1 MITAQDIREKTFEKA
16 FNGYNM
22 GQVDDFLD
30 EMAAEITALT
40 KETATLKSKMRVLV
54 EKVEEYRQTEDSMR
68 LALLSAQKMSAQIE
82 SDAQKKADNIV
93 AQARDSADRLTRRIT
108 DGIANEEAKLEEAK
122 KATSKYFDHM
132 RTVCEKQMEFYE
144 KLSRMRLVGDDDS
157 APASAPAEEPAP
169 APAPEPEPVAVAEPA
184 PEPAPEP
191 EPVVIPEPEPEPEPA
206 PVSVIPEEDD
216 EPFVE
221 NEVDQA
227 VRSIESSVVAAA
239 LDEPGEPLTVDID
252 IPAEEEEPTRRF
264 GSDTPVR
271 KKRSFDDFRF
281 DDDI

>member
-22 GQVDDFLD
+22 SQVDEFLD
-30 EMAAEITALT
+30 EMAAAVTTMA
-40 KETATLKSKMRVLV
+40 KENATLKSKMRVLV

-82 SDAQKKADNIV
+82 SDAQKKADDLV
-93 AQARDSADRLTRRIT
+93 ARARDAADKLRRHAT

-122 KATSKYFDHM
+122 KATNKFFEHM

-144 KLSRMRLVGDDDS
+144 KLSRMRLVGGDED
-157 APASAPAEEPAP
+157 APAEEAPAPAAEPAPAP
-169 APAPEPEPVAVAEPA
+169 APAPEPEPAPAPEPEPVAEPE

-191 EPVVIPEPEPEPEPA
+191 EPEPAAEPESEM
-206 PVSVIPEEDD
+206 
-216 EPFVE
+216 
-221 NEVDQA
+221 DQT
-227 VRSIESSVVAAA
+227 VKSIESSVDAAA
-239 LDEPGEPLTVDID
+239 LEGPEEPMTLDID
-252 IPAEEEEPTRRF
+252 IAPEEEPTRRF
-264 GSDTPVR
+264 GSDSPVR
-271 KKRSFDDFRF
+271 KKRSFDDFKF